1 MGGRSKTRDLVTLFR
16 EIIIPFKKGGF
27 AQGLITV
34 CGST

>member
-1 MGGRSKTRDLVTLFR
+1 MGGRRKARDLLTLFR

-34 CGST
+34 CRST